1 MRAKIKI
8 VALIVIALVLMP
20 LYAFAALTPLTDC
33 SKLKK
38 PITILVV
45 HASWCPAC
53 KQYMPVYTRI
63 SNDKKYKNWTFYEK
77 TDDNW
82 SEVCGVAIPD
92 VPHVFVNN
100 MKELPDGDNVD
111 VLTKYLEHH

>member
-8 VALIVIALVLMP
+8 VALIVIALVFMP
-20 LYAFAALTPLTDC
+20 LCVFATLIPLTDC
-33 SKLKK
+33 SKLKNPK
-38 PITILVV
+38 TILVV

-53 KQYMPVYTRI
+53 KQYMPVYTGI

-82 SEVCGVAIPD
+82 SKVCDAVIPD
-92 VPHVFVNN
+92 VPHVFVDN
-100 MKELPDGDNVD
+100 MKELPDGDNVG
-111 VLTKYLEHH
+111 VLTKYLNTH